1 MRQRPPARRS
11 AAALLPLLLFLLTI
25 PDWPGRTAA
34 QVSAQT
40 GTQTGA
46 FTVDVAIV
54 LAVDCSWSV
63 DETEYALQMGGL
75 ADAFASRDIHDA
87 IAAGANG
94 RIAVTLVQ
102 WAASDAQTLVVAWT
116 VVETPED
123 ALLLSARIAATPR
136 VVRDGATSITAAI
149 TAGAALHGGRPVR
162 ALRQVID
169 ISSDGINNTGG
180 LPEPARD
187 LAAARG
193 ITINGLTILNE
204 VPYLHHYFR
213 NHIVAGPGAFVEV
226 ADDYADYHRAIHRKL
241 LREIGLPVS

>member
-1 MRQRPPARRS
+1 MTGQRSPACRTAGR
-11 AAALLPLLLFLLTI
+11 LLPLLLSLLFPLLLI
-25 PDWPGRTAA
+25 PDRSHRSSA
-34 QVSAQT
+34 QVAA
-40 GTQTGA
+40 G
-46 FTVDVAIV
+46 TVDVAIV

-63 DETEYALQMGGL
+63 DETEYAQQIGGL
-75 ADAFASRDIHDA
+75 ADAFASSDVHQA

-94 RIAVTLVQ
+94 RIAVALMQ
-102 WAASDAQTLVVAWT
+102 WAAPDAQKLVIGWT
-116 VVETPED
+116 IVEAPED

-136 VVRDGATSITAAI
+136 IVGDGATSITAAI
-149 TAGAALHGGRPVR
+149 TTGAALHGARPSR

-213 NHIVAGPGAFVEV
+213 NHIIAGPGAFVEV
-226 ADDYADYHRAIHRKL
+226 AEDYADYHRAIRRKL

>member
-1 MRQRPPARRS
+1 MRQRLAGRQFAGR
-11 AAALLPLLLFLLTI
+11 LLPLLLFLLLV
-25 PDWPGRTAA
+25 PDWHGRTAA
-34 QVSAQT
+34 QV
-40 GTQTGA
+40 GA
-46 FTVDVAIV
+46 ATVDVAIV

-63 DETEYALQMGGL
+63 DETEYALQTRGL
-75 ADAFASRDIHDA
+75 SDAFASRDVHQA

-94 RIAVTLVQ
+94 RIAVTLMQ
-102 WAASDAQTLVVAWT
+102 WAARDAQKLVISWT
-116 VVETPED
+116 IVEAPED
-123 ALLLSARIAATPR
+123 ALLLSARIASTPR
-136 VVRDGATSITAAI
+136 MVGDGATSITAAI
-149 TAGAALHGGRPVR
+149 TTGAALHRARPVR

-213 NHIVAGPGAFVEV
+213 NHIIAGPGAFVEV
-226 ADDYADYHRAIHRKL
+226 ADDYVDYHRAIKRKL

>member
-1 MRQRPPARRS
+1 MRRRPPGHRTAGRLS
-11 AAALLPLLLFLLTI
+11 PTLVLTLLLLLLI
-25 PDWPGRTAA
+25 PDRYHQSAA
-34 QVSAQT
+34 QV
-40 GTQTGA
+40 GA
-46 FTVDVAIV
+46 ATVDVAIV

-63 DETEYALQMGGL
+63 DETEYAQQIGGL
-75 ADAFASRDIHDA
+75 ADAFASRDVIDA

-94 RIAVTLVQ
+94 RIAVTLMQ
-102 WAASDAQTLVVAWT
+102 WAAPGAQRVVIAWT
-116 VVETPED
+116 VIEAPED

-136 VVRDGATSITAAI
+136 MVGDGATSITAAI
-149 TAGAALHGGRPVR
+149 TSGAGLHNARPVS

-213 NHIVAGPGAFVEV
+213 NHIIAGPGAFVEV
-226 ADDYADYHRAIHRKL
+226 ADDYADYHHAIRRKL